1 MKAATGACAIAML
14 AFIGTARLAGAADIR
29 VYSTGAPA
37 MAAKAVAED
46 FAKNTGHHLIFT
58 VGQPATIE
66 SDLDAGAKADVVIVP
81 SPVVAMLN
89 GTGALRAGSA
99 VDLARVGIG
108 VVVRTG
114 ASAPD
119 IANAA
124 AIRKLLLEARSIVY
138 PDPTSGGGS
147 AGRAIAH
154 MIEEMGLTEAIRPKL
169 TRASAIGGGVA
180 LVAAGNVEVGLFNI
194 SEILPIQ
201 GVQLVG
207 PLPAELQYYIVFS
220 AAIPAAIRCRIRLL
234 LSSRRS
240 PRRQRVTPGAT
251 PAWSLLAARASIL
264 VEHDLFRKP
273 VSTFRALLTNWRF
286 SRNARMPSCAASV
299 VTTLQKSSTASAIRR
314 RSSFWRMKAESGR
327 RA

>member
-14 AFIGTARLAGAADIR
+14 AFIGTAPVAGAADIH

-37 MAAKAVAED
+37 MAAKTVAED
-46 FAKNTGHHLIFT
+46 FAKTTGHRLTFT

-66 SDLDAGAKADVVIVP
+66 SDLDTGAKADVVILP
-81 SPVVAMLN
+81 APVVAMLG

-124 AIRKLLLEARSIVY
+124 AIRKLLLEAHSIVY

-154 MIEEMGLTEAIRPKL
+154 MIEEMGLTETIRPKL

-180 LVAAGNVEVGLFNI
+180 LVAGGNVEVGLFNI

-207 PLPAELQYYIVFS
+207 PLPAELQNYIVFS
-220 AAIPAAIRCRIRLL
+220 AAIPARNSA
-234 LSSRRS
+234 
-240 PRRQRVTPGAT
+240 PEPAT
-251 PAWSLLAARASIL
+251 AFIQALAAPAARDA
-264 VEHDLFRKP
+264 
-273 VSTFRALLTNWRF
+273 W
-286 SRNARMPSCAASV
+286 RNAGMEPVAA
-299 VTTLQKSSTASAIRR
+299 AR
-314 RSSFWRMKAESGR
+314 
-327 RA
+327 

>member
-14 AFIGTARLAGAADIR
+14 AFIGTARLADAADIH

-37 MAAKAVAED
+37 MAAKAVAES
-46 FAKNTGHHLIFT
+46 FAVTTGHRLTFT

-81 SPVVAMLN
+81 SAVVAMLN

-119 IANAA
+119 IFNAA
-124 AIRKLLLEARSIVY
+124 AIRNLLPDARSTVY

-154 MIEEMGLTEAIRPKL
+154 MIEEMGLTETIRPKL

-180 LVAAGNVEVGLFNI
+180 LVAGGNAQIGLVHT
-194 SEILPIQ
+194 SEI
-201 GVQLVG
+201 
-207 PLPAELQYYIVFS
+207 
-220 AAIPAAIRCRIRLL
+220 
-234 LSSRRS
+234 
-240 PRRQRVTPGAT
+240 
-251 PAWSLLAARASIL
+251 
-264 VEHDLFRKP
+264 
-273 VSTFRALLTNWRF
+273 
-286 SRNARMPSCAASV
+286 
-299 VTTLQKSSTASAIRR
+299 
-314 RSSFWRMKAESGR
+314 
-327 RA
+327 

>member
-14 AFIGTARLAGAADIR
+14 AFIGTARPAGAADIY

-37 MAAKAVAED
+37 MAAKAVAET
-46 FAKNTGHHLIFT
+46 FAKATGHHLIFT

-66 SDLDAGAKADVVIVP
+66 SDLDAGAKADVVVVP
-81 SPVVAMLN
+81 STVVTMLA

-108 VVVRTG
+108 VVVRNG

-119 IANAA
+119 ISNAA
-124 AIRKLLLEARSIVY
+124 AIRKLLLDAHSVVY

-147 AGRAIAH
+147 AGRAIAR
-154 MIEEMGLTEAIRPKL
+154 MIEEMGLTETIRPKL

-180 LVAAGNVEVGLFNI
+180 LVAGGNVEVGLFNI

-207 PLPAELQYYIVFS
+207 PLPVELQSYIVFS
-220 AAIPAAIRCRIRLL
+220 AAIPVRNTA
-234 LSSRRS
+234 
-240 PRRQRVTPGAT
+240 PE
-251 PAWSLLAARASIL
+251 PASAFIQALAAPAARDA
-264 VEHDLFRKP
+264 
-273 VSTFRALLTNWRF
+273 W
-286 SRNARMPSCAASV
+286 RNAGMEPIAGTR
-299 VTTLQKSSTASAIRR
+299 
-314 RSSFWRMKAESGR
+314 
-327 RA
+327 

>member
-14 AFIGTARLAGAADIR
+14 AFIGAARLAVAADIH

-37 MAAKAVAED
+37 MAAKAVAEN
-46 FAKNTGHHLIFT
+46 FAVATGHRLTFT

-66 SDLDAGAKADVVIVP
+66 SDLDADAKADVVILP
-81 SPVVAMLN
+81 SPVVAMLG

-108 VVVRTG
+108 VVVRNG

-119 IANAA
+119 ISNAA
-124 AIRKLLLEARSIVY
+124 AIRKLLLDARSVVY

-154 MIEEMGLTEAIRPKL
+154 MIEEMGLTETIRPKL

-180 LVAAGNVEVGLFNI
+180 LVAGGNAEVGLFNI

-201 GVQLVG
+201 GVLLVG
-207 PLPAELQYYIVFS
+207 PLPAELQSYIVFS
-220 AAIPAAIRCRIRLL
+220 AAIPVRNTA
-234 LSSRRS
+234 
-240 PRRQRVTPGAT
+240 PE
-251 PAWSLLAARASIL
+251 PALAFIQALAAPAARDA
-264 VEHDLFRKP
+264 
-273 VSTFRALLTNWRF
+273 W
-286 SRNARMPSCAASV
+286 RNAGMESV
-299 VTTLQKSSTASAIRR
+299 AGTR
-314 RSSFWRMKAESGR
+314 
-327 RA
+327 

>member
-14 AFIGTARLAGAADIR
+14 AFIGTARLAGAADIH

-37 MAAKAVAED
+37 MAAKAVAES
-46 FAKNTGHHLIFT
+46 FAKDTGHRLTFT

-66 SDLDAGAKADVVIVP
+66 SDLAGAKADVVIVP

-124 AIRKLLLEARSIVY
+124 AIRKLLLDARSIVY

-154 MIEEMGLTEAIRPKL
+154 MIEEMGLTETIRPKL

-180 LVAAGNVEVGLFNI
+180 LVAGGNAEVGLFNI

-207 PLPAELQYYIVFS
+207 PLPEELQNYIVFS
-220 AAIPAAIRCRIRLL
+220 AAIPVRNTAPEPAAAFI
-234 LSSRRS
+234 
-240 PRRQRVTPGAT
+240 QA
-251 PAWSLLAARASIL
+251 LAAP
-264 VEHDLFRKP
+264 E
-273 VSTFRALLTNWRF
+273 ALDAW
-286 SRNARMPSCAASV
+286 RNAGMEPVGGTR
-299 VTTLQKSSTASAIRR
+299 
-314 RSSFWRMKAESGR
+314 
-327 RA
+327 